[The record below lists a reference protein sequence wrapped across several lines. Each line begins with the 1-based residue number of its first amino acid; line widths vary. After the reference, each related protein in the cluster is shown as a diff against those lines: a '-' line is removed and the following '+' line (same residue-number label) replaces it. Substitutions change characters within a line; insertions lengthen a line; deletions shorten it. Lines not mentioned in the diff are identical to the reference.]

1 MSNILTMIRMTV
13 WRRIREITRYK
24 LNFTVELIMSFIWGL
39 GLMIFGFVID
49 PAKLGSIGSTNY
61 AVFLLIGVAFQN
73 YQGAATWGAWE
84 IRDELTRGQ
93 IEYTFASPVSR
104 YVYMLSSSVSQA
116 VVGTLFGIIPMFAT
130 AFILLG
136 SFPPLPAFLMTC
148 ITLLLTFLA
157 LCQIGVIMSSAILLF
172 KDVSAVMSILNFLF
186 QIATGMFVP
195 LQFMPDPLKI
205 IAFLIPLTHGID
217 LSRHFIMGTSTVWP
231 VEIEIGMLIAFTLG
245 FGLLAK
251 AAIFHLERKA
261 KKEGLA
267 LA

>member
-1 MSNILTMIRMTV
+1 MSNIAAIFRMAV
-13 WRRIREITRYK
+13 WRRIKEITRYK

-39 GLMIFGFVID
+39 GLMIFGFIID
-49 PAKLGSIGSTNY
+49 PAKLGSIGSSNY

-84 IRDELTRGQ
+84 IKDELTRGQ

-104 YVYMLSSSVSQA
+104 YVYMLSSSFSQA

-136 SFPPLPAFLMTC
+136 SLPSPSALLMTC
-148 ITLLLTFLA
+148 VSLFLTFLA
-157 LCQIGVIMSSAILLF
+157 LCQIGVIMSSAILIF
-172 KDVSAVMSILNFLF
+172 KDISAVMSILNFLF

-195 LQFMPDPLKI
+195 LQFMPDPIRIL
-205 IAFLIPLTHGID
+205 AFLIPITHGID
-217 LSRHFIMGTSTVWP
+217 LSRHFILGTSTVWP
-231 VEIEIGMLIAFTLG
+231 VEVELGMLFVFIIG
-245 FGLLAK
+245 IGLVAK
-251 AAIFHLERKA
+251 ASTFYLERKA

>member
-1 MSNILTMIRMTV
+1 MSNVLTIFRMAV

-24 LNFTVELIMSFIWGL
+24 LNFTLELIMSFIWGL

-49 PAKLGSIGSTNY
+49 PAKFGIIGSSNY

-73 YQGAATWGAWE
+73 YQGAAVWGAWE
-84 IRDELTRGQ
+84 IKDELTRGQ

-104 YVYMLSSSVSQA
+104 YIYMLSSSFSQA

-136 SFPPLPAFLMTC
+136 DLPSPFAFLMTC
-148 ITLLLTFLA
+148 VTLVLTFLA
-157 LCQIGVIMSSAILLF
+157 LCQIGVLMSSAILLF
-172 KDVSAVMSILNFLF
+172 KDVSAVMSIFNFLL

-195 LQFMPDPLKI
+195 IQFMPDPLKTL
-205 IAFLIPLTHGID
+205 AFFIPLTHGID
-217 LSRHFIMGTSTVWP
+217 LSRHFMMGTSTTWP
-231 VEIEIGMLIAFTLG
+231 VELELGMLMVFLFG
-245 FGLLAK
+245 LGLLAK
-251 AAIFHLERKA
+251 MTTSYLEKKA